1 MEKINV
7 IFMSRKNV
15 FPLSIKWSFEQARS
29 AHDYTITEALIENSY
44 SLVTHYDI
52 KNWCSSFAFQMHQNV
67 PRNLW
72 RECRGRPRQ
81 QGASIYNP
89 VHQEPP
95 VSA

>member
-1 MEKINV
+1 MMEKINV

-52 KNWCSSFAFQMHQNV
+52 KN
-67 PRNLW
+67 
-72 RECRGRPRQ
+72 
-81 QGASIYNP
+81 
-89 VHQEPP
+89 
-95 VSA
+95 